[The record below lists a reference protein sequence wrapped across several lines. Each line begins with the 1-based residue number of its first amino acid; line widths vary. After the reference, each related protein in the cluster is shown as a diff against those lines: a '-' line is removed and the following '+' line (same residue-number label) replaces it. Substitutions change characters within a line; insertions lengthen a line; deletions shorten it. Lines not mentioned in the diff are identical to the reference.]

1 MVRRSQSRQLWVISA
16 AVAASI
22 AAASP
27 RPAAAVSTE
36 EVAAQVRECANQER
50 VKHGLQPLVE
60 NHILDQAAQ
69 LHARNMARYDFLGH
83 TDPWGRGPGQ
93 RVDRFGSADAFYVI
107 AENVA
112 GGQQSVAEACAEWM
126 QSAGHRASILDPI
139 FHSVGGGFAIG
150 QTQLRFYYV
159 QEFGKTNPGG
169 APPKESRR
177 RGPRGPRVVM
187 RLSEAGDVMTLHLDG
202 RPMAVARRGQTLDV
216 PLGRVRP
223 RARITV
229 EARSVSGELSWG
241 IEQRS
246 NGRSVYSDTRA
257 GAPEPATTVDLATG
271 GTPLIHRVTLD
282 PRGHVLKSFT
292 SRLPKASLWGQ
303 AGLVGSFR

>member
-1 MVRRSQSRQLWVISA
+1 MAA
-16 AVAASI
+16 AVAVAI

-27 RPAAAVSTE
+27 EPTAAVSTD
-36 EVAAQVRECANQER
+36 EVAAQVRECANTER
-50 VKHGLQPLVE
+50 AKRGLRPLVR
-60 NHILDQAAQ
+60 NPILDQAAE

-112 GGQQSVAEACAEWM
+112 GGQASVAEACAEWM

-150 QTQLRFYYV
+150 QTQLRYYYV

-169 APPKESRR
+169 ESPKEPRK
-177 RGPRGPRVVM
+177 RGPRGPRVAM
-187 RLSEAGDVMTLHLDG
+187 RLSQAGDVMTVHVDG
-202 RPMAVARRGQTLDV
+202 RPVATARRGQTLDV
-216 PLGRVRP
+216 QLGRVRP

-241 IEQRS
+241 IEERS
-246 NGRSVYSDTRA
+246 DGHRVYRDARA
-257 GAPEPATTVDLATG
+257 ATGSEPANVVDLATG
-271 GTPLIHRVTLD
+271 GAPLIHRVTLD
-282 PRGHVLKSFT
+282 PRGRVLRSFT
-292 SRLPKASLWGQ
+292 SRLPKVVLWGRV
-303 AGLVGSFR
+303 GLVSGFR